1 MGKDLVMA
9 KPLLPDELWVLI
21 QPLIPPHP
29 PHLQGGRPFLD
40 DRKVLTGIIFILKTG
55 LPWEDLPQEMGCG
68 CGMTCWNRLRDW
80 QAAGVWDQIH
90 QILLDHLR
98 HADRIDFERFIVDT
112 GHVRA
117 VGGGEETGPS
127 PVDRS
132 KLGSKHAILTDGQ
145 GVPLVIDTIP
155 ANTPDANQAVPLVD
169 AVPPIAG
176 KPGHPRKRPDHVM
189 GDRGF
194 DDEEERQKL
203 RNRRIDPELAKRRTP
218 HGSGLGVYRWVV
230 ERTISWFHQFRRLRV
245 RYDRRDDIHQGLCN
259 LAEILPTSPARTTA
273 SLAHR
278 FADSTASR

>member
-1 MGKDLVMA
+1 MA
-9 KPLLPDELWVLI
+9 KPLLPDELWERI
-21 QPLIPPHP
+21 RPLIPPHP
-29 PHLQGGRPFLD
+29 PQPKGGRPPLD

-68 CGMTCWNRLRDW
+68 CGMTGWNRLRDW
-80 QAAGVWDQIH
+80 QAAGVWDRIPR
-90 QILLDHLR
+90 ILLAHLR
-98 HADRIDFERFIVDT
+98 GADKLDFSRFIADT

-117 VGGGEETGPS
+117 VGGGEQTGPS

-132 KLGSKHAILTDGQ
+132 KPGSKHAVLTEGQ

-176 KPGHPRKRPDHVM
+176 KPGRPRKRPDRAM

-194 DDEEERQKL
+194 DDEEERDKL
-203 RNRRIDPELAKRRTP
+203 RARGIDPELAKRRTP

-230 ERTISWFHQFRRLRV
+230 ERTLSWLHSMGRLRRRLSRATE
-245 RYDRRDDIHQGLCN
+245 IHDALLRLTCGLIC
-259 LAEILPTSPARTTA
+259 LTFL
-273 SLAHR
+273 
-278 FADSTASR
+278 